1 MNRLPPRPM
10 KDPMAPS
17 RQFQNNVDSAFMGNG
32 GGQDGQSN
40 GFCDPSNI
48 YKSVMGGKG
57 YY

>member
-1 MNRLPPRPM
+1 M

-32 GGQDGQSN
+32 GGHDGQSN